1 MYAGRITYYILNRP
15 SALGMGSDSDNCLV
29 TEENLHKIMSE
40 AEIAR
45 GLKECTTYDGVPDII
60 RLPGDIPVSVEQLNM
75 KDVIFRVHNQWLYER
90 DIIVGEATFNRHF
103 VDLSEFDGKLGRWF
117 REKTVYEFT
126 DFDFRHVAENHFF
139 LFYKAEDLIETEKIK
154 IERLSELGRD
164 PKIDKH
170 LDEARAT
177 IRKFENLPV
186 MEDEYYKHFY
196 HQKYLKHRDFF
207 NDHIK
212 EEIAR
217 DAVDHT
223 LCAYDY
229 PLLTDDFACEVRR
242 DEDPSLS
249 LTYGE
254 LFHKGTD
261 IRHLVADRIG
271 SRENLDGFAEPQMDL
286 ALLTV
291 FGYD

>member
-1 MYAGRITYYILNRP
+1 MYAGRITYFILNRP

-45 GLKECTTYDGVPDII
+45 
-60 RLPGDIPVSVEQLNM
+60 
-75 KDVIFRVHNQWLYER
+75 
-90 DIIVGEATFNRHF
+90 
-103 VDLSEFDGKLGRWF
+103 
-117 REKTVYEFT
+117 
-126 DFDFRHVAENHFF
+126 
-139 LFYKAEDLIETEKIK
+139 
-154 IERLSELGRD
+154 
-164 PKIDKH
+164 
-170 LDEARAT
+170 
-177 IRKFENLPV
+177 
-186 MEDEYYKHFY
+186 
-196 HQKYLKHRDFF
+196 
-207 NDHIK
+207 
-212 EEIAR
+212 

-229 PLLTDDFACEVRR
+229 PLLPDDFACEVRR
-242 DEDPSLS
+242 DADPSLS

-271 SRENLDGFAEPQMDL
+271 SRENLDGFAEPQIDL